1 MKSLFRIVYFRKFLN
16 VALLPRISMVRKRE
30 NGGILTVS
38 MDDRSVLCDKE
49 GRNLRVKLI
58 HDKNNN
64 DRVMLGA
71 RAFEYI

>member
-1 MKSLFRIVYFRKFLN
+1 M
-16 VALLPRISMVRKRE
+16 
-30 NGGILTVS
+30 
-38 MDDRSVLCDKE
+38 LCDKE